1 MVLTPSNMMPLGSRA
16 PDFKLIDVSTD
27 ELVTLKEIQ
36 SDIGTVVMF
45 ICNHCPY
52 VKHIQEMLLGLA
64 KDYIP
69 KGISFVAINSNDPM
83 AYPEDGP
90 EEMKKL
96 AKELDFPFPY
106 LFDAT
111 QRVARDY
118 DAACTPDFYVF
129 DRNFKCV
136 YRGQFD
142 ESRPGNAHPVTGKD
156 LAEALDCL
164 ILGKEVTP
172 DQQPSIGCNIKWF
185 EKEPIV
191 TG

>member
-1 MVLTPSNMMPLGSRA
+1 MVLTPSNMMPLETRA

-52 VKHIQEMLLGLA
+52 VKYIQEMLLALA
-64 KDYIP
+64 RDYIL
-69 KGISFVAINSNDPM
+69 KGISFVAINSNNPM

-90 EEMKKL
+90 EEMKRL
-96 AKELDFPFPY
+96 AKELGFPFPY
-106 LFDAT
+106 LFDVT
-111 QRVARDY
+111 QKIARSY
-118 DAACTPDFYVF
+118 GAACTPDFFVF
-129 DRNFKCV
+129 DGDLKCV

-142 ESRPGNAHPVTGKD
+142 ESRPGNHHPITGKD

-164 ILGKEVTP
+164 LTGQEVTP
-172 DQQPSIGCNIKWF
+172 DQHPSIGCNIKWF
-185 EKEPIV
+185 ETEAI
-191 TG
+191 GAR